1 MLLVAEPIPGEDERA
16 ALSDAVDLGWIT
28 KADRVREFES
38 ASAEKNGA
46 EDGAG
51 SARRRQASAGG
62 YELSEGLERL
72 ISWWRGRPVAGLARR
87 QMEVIA

>member
-1 MLLVAEPIPGEDERA
+1 MLLVAEPVLGEDERVA
-16 ALSDAVDLGWIT
+16 SDAVDLGWIT
-28 KADRVREFES
+28 MADRVRHFES
-38 ASAEKNGA
+38 ASVEKNGA

-62 YELSEGLERL
+62 YERSEGLERL